1 MKIVDITEA
10 KKDNKP
16 ALRNP
21 VAKFAG
27 DFNKAQTF
35 RDRTKYNRK
44 DKHKR
49 VDDSVD
55 PAIAGDEE
63 VHNLTDDVVDYTDGI
78 TAIRK
83 YAEAHY
89 DNGEC
94 WDYVVEAFDDE
105 EIQEYLDR
113 AEGDVSTAL
122 ALIKDVLD
130 VYAEREADAKNSVF

>member
-1 MKIVDITEA
+1 MKVSDITES
-10 KKDNKP
+10 KKSKDDKP

-21 VAKFAG
+21 VAKFSG

-35 RDRTKYNRK
+35 RDRTKYQRN
-44 DKHKR
+44 DKHRK
-49 VDDSVD
+49 VQTEDMSSDD
-55 PAIAGDEE
+55 ANLHA
-63 VHNLTDDVVDYTDGI
+63 LTDAADSTDGV

-113 AEGDVSTAL
+113 AEGDVPTAL

-130 VYAEREADAKNSVF
+130 VYAEREADARNSAF